1 MKIKFLL
8 DQNPGQAYLKTL
20 FVHQY
25 LRSITF
31 LFLIRSIASLPF
43 SFQLTGSNINL
54 GVLVYEPP
62 RKGPTLWEIGI
73 PDRSAAEF
81 FVPDPY
87 PTLANQLYTNHPE
100 KSALNYHAQNLVVTQ
115 FSLML
120 HLLKFQYLIV
130 AYRFR
135 QYGLWE
141 RYVDLY
147 RNDDLEYTVGDSYHE
162 KDWFFAHVTRCLF
175 HPYRPRRLPSDF
187 PFSRTLYSIK

>member
-1 MKIKFLL
+1 MYPKYPSL
-8 DQNPGQAYLKTL
+8 D
-20 FVHQY
+20 
-25 LRSITF
+25 
-31 LFLIRSIASLPF
+31 RSIASVPF

-62 RKGPTLWEIGI
+62 RNGPTLWEIGI

-120 HLLKFQYLIV
+120 HLLKFQ
-130 AYRFR
+130 
-135 QYGLWE
+135 
-141 RYVDLY
+141 
-147 RNDDLEYTVGDSYHE
+147 
-162 KDWFFAHVTRCLF
+162 
-175 HPYRPRRLPSDF
+175 
-187 PFSRTLYSIK
+187 